1 MFENP
6 CCQGHQD
13 VQTRIPDPK
22 AHSLM
27 GRGGMYTGSHSDR
40 CGTSTLRAVG

>member
-27 GRGGMYTGSHSDR
+27 GRGGMYTGSHSEC